1 MPVFEDQ
8 LKRKVQLDIY
18 PPKRIVSLVPSITEL
33 LFDLGAAEE
42 IVGITRFCIHP
53 ESKVDS
59 AKKIGGTK
67 NIQLEKVFQLK
78 PDLIIGCKE
87 ENTRSDIEALASKL
101 PVWISDVNTLDDAI
115 KLVHEL
121 GILLDRQVAA
131 QSISESIKTNFI
143 KLKGA
148 PNTKVAYLIWN
159 NPIMVA
165 ANNTFIHDILQ
176 TIGYV
181 NVYADQTRYPT
192 TTIEELKTLCPDVV
206 LLSSEP
212 FPFKDEHLRFF
223 SQSLPGSNV
232 LLVDG
237 TYFSW
242 YGSRLMYAP
251 EYFNSL
257 SNSMLTIAKA

>member
-59 AKKIGGTK
+59 VKKIGGTK
-67 NIQLEKVFQLK
+67 NIQLENVLQLK

-87 ENTRSDIEALASKL
+87 ENTQSDIEALESEL

-115 KLVHEL
+115 KLIHEL

-131 QSISESIKTNFI
+131 QSISESIKSNF
-143 KLKGA
+143 
-148 PNTKVAYLIWN
+148 
-159 NPIMVA
+159 
-165 ANNTFIHDILQ
+165 
-176 TIGYV
+176 
-181 NVYADQTRYPT
+181 TRSRPWPAT
-192 TTIEELKTLCPDVV
+192 A
-206 LLSSEP
+206 
-212 FPFKDEHLRFF
+212 
-223 SQSLPGSNV
+223 
-232 LLVDG
+232 
-237 TYFSW
+237 
-242 YGSRLMYAP
+242 SRLASP
-251 EYFNSL
+251 AWRASARWK
-257 SNSMLTIAKA
+257 SRSRPA

>member
-1 MPVFEDQ
+1 
-8 LKRKVQLDIY
+8 
-18 PPKRIVSLVPSITEL
+18 
-33 LFDLGAAEE
+33 
-42 IVGITRFCIHP
+42 
-53 ESKVDS
+53 VDS

-67 NIQLEKVFQLK
+67 NILLDKVLELK

-87 ENTRSDIEALASKL
+87 ENTQSDIEALEAKR

-121 GILLDRQVAA
+121 GILIDRQVAA
-131 QSISESIKTNFI
+131 QSITESIKTNFTN
-143 KLKGA
+143 LKGA
-148 PNTKVAYLIWN
+148 HNTKVAYLIWN
-159 NPIMVA
+159 SPIMVA

-176 TIGYV
+176 NIGFV

-192 TTIEELKTLCPDVV
+192 TTIEELKTLNPDVV

-212 FPFKDEHLRFF
+212 YPFKDEHLRFF

-242 YGSRLMYAP
+242 YGSRLIYAP

-257 SNSMLTIAKA
+257 SNSMLTTAKA